1 MTIIERL
8 LGPGRLP
15 GEGLADEVR
24 ERFGP
29 FIRDRVNPGAVDRD
43 VHAVE
48 CAPQLMREAREVG
61 LLTYALPPELD
72 GGGADLFEWGLVL
85 EQLGYL
91 SDDCSFPA
99 LLSARV
105 WLIDT
110 LFGTGRAD
118 LLDRY
123 VRPMAAAERF
133 GAFAYSDGAD
143 PFAFSSTAR
152 RAAGTVVINGHKPIV
167 TGAAS
172 ADFFLVFLNDDETG
186 DLIGVLVERA
196 DAGVVV
202 EPVDSMG
209 MRALGLGSLRM
220 EDVRV
225 PEERLVVEG
234 DGLTFAQHMLNARR
248 VLLVAGV
255 VGAMQAL
262 HEHCID
268 KLSRTHRYGAPL
280 VEMQNVQRALGLQH
294 ISIESS
300 RAVLHRALSVL
311 GGHTGELDN
320 TFDPI
325 ISAAKH
331 EITDRGVELGISA
344 LRLLGGHGYL
354 RGRAERYLRDTCG
367 LLAAA
372 GTQDVLEIDLG
383 LRAIA
388 SAGSGS

>member
-1 MTIIERL
+1 MTIIERRPRPDL
-8 LGPGRLP
+8 LGD
-15 GEGLADEVR
+15 GLVDEVR
-24 ERFGP
+24 ERFGA

-43 VHAVE
+43 VRAVE
-48 CAPQLMREAREVG
+48 CAPQLMREARDVG
-61 LLTYALPPELD
+61 LYTYALPPEL
-72 GGGADLFEWGLVL
+72 GGEGADLFEWGLVL

-110 LFGTGRAD
+110 LFGTRRGD
-118 LLDRY
+118 VLDRY
-123 VRPMAAAERF
+123 VRPMAAAELF

-152 RAAGTVVINGHKPIV
+152 RDGRSLVINGHKPIV

-186 DLIGVLVERA
+186 DLVGVLVERA

-202 EPVDSMG
+202 EPVDPMG

-220 EDVRV
+220 EEVRV
-225 PEERLVVEG
+225 PETRLVIEG

-268 KLSRTHRYGAPL
+268 RLSHTSRYGAPL

-311 GGHTGELDN
+311 GGHTGGLDK

-331 EITDRGVELGISA
+331 EITDRSVELGISA

-354 RGRAERYLRDTCG
+354 RGRAERHLRDTCA

-388 SAGSGS
+388 SAGTGG